1 MAAPD
6 PGDDAVLED
15 GPPSGLDG
23 DALEDEAPASDL
35 EDEPSPEAE
44 PLPEVGRPTVA
55 IAGASGFVGTALR
68 RALDDEFDLVGLTR
82 SPTRAART
90 DEGDLTRWRHCD
102 LYSPADIEAG
112 LEGAAVAVYLV
123 HSMLPSARLTQ
134 GTFAD
139 LDLIL
144 ADNFARA
151 ASRAGVGQIVYL
163 SGLLPDDKTDLSRHL
178 RSRWEVERTLAAYD
192 VPVTT
197 LRTGLVVGP
206 GGSSLRILVNL
217 VRRLPAMV
225 LPKWTESRTQ
235 PVALRD
241 VVRAVRLVLGAP
253 DRFEGTFDVA
263 GPEVMTYREMLS
275 RTAEVLGVARPMSS
289 VSFVTPRL
297 STLWVSLISGS
308 PRALAGP
315 LVASLRH
322 DMVVRDNPVQRAIAP
337 QALPFREA
345 LEDAVRPD
353 GTPFPNARHGH
364 READDQAVR
373 RARLVR
379 SVQRFPLPRGRDA
392 EWAGAEYMRWLDGFA
407 GPLIHVE
414 VDDSGPEQ
422 VARFHVRPLPR
433 PVLEL
438 TYAPDRSEPDRAVFR
453 VTGGLL
459 ADVDEGEQARLE
471 FREVLDGTALIAAI
485 HDFAPRLPWALY
497 RFTQAAA
504 HLFVMAQFGRHL
516 ERLAGAEAA

>member
-1 MAAPD
+1 PLESREAGAAN
-6 PGDDAVLED
+6 
-15 GPPSGLDG
+15 
-23 DALEDEAPASDL
+23 DALPD
-35 EDEPSPEAE
+35 
-44 PLPEVGRPTVA
+44 VGRTTVA

-68 RALDDEFDLVGLTR
+68 RALDDEYDLVGLTR
-82 SPTRAART
+82 SPNRAARK
-90 DEGDLTRWRHCD
+90 DEGDLTRWKHCD
-102 LYSPADIEAG
+102 LYSPDDIEDG

-151 ASRAGVGQIVYL
+151 ASRAGVKQIVYL
-163 SGLLPDDKTDLSRHL
+163 SGLLPKDKSDLSKHL
-178 RSRWEVERTLAAYD
+178 RSRYEVEQTLAEYD

-225 LPKWTESRTQ
+225 LPKWTESQTQ
-235 PVALRD
+235 PIALRD
-241 VVRAVRLVLGAP
+241 VVRAVRLVLDAP

-275 RTAEVLGVARPMSS
+275 QTAEVLGVERPMSR
-289 VSFVTPRL
+289 VALITPRL
-297 STLWVSLISGS
+297 STLWVSLVSGS

-322 DMVVRDNPVQRAIAP
+322 DMVVEDNPVQRAIAP

-345 LEDAVRPD
+345 LQEAVQPD
-353 GTPFPNARHGH
+353 GTPFPDARQGH
-364 READDQAVR
+364 RRADDKTVR
-373 RARLVR
+373 KARLVR
-379 SVQRFPLPRGRDA
+379 SVQRFDLPPGRTA

-407 GPLIHVE
+407 GPLIRVE
-414 VDDSGPEQ
+414 VDNSSPNQ
-422 VARFHVRPLPR
+422 IARFHVRPLPR
-433 PVLEL
+433 HVLEL
-438 TYAPDRSEPDRAVFR
+438 TYAPDRSEPDRAVFN
-453 VTGGLL
+453 VTGGIL
-459 ADVDEGEQARLE
+459 ADVDEGKQARLE
-471 FREVLDGTALIAAI
+471 FREVLGGNCLIAAI
-485 HDFAPRLPWALY
+485 HDFAPRLPWILY

-516 ERLAGAEAA
+516 EKLDDAGDLEGVQS

>member
-1 MAAPD
+1 MS
-6 PGDDAVLED
+6 DDLSDSGLED
-15 GPPSGLDG
+15 
-23 DALEDEAPASDL
+23 ASDL
-35 EDEPSPEAE
+35 EADTA
-44 PLPEVGRPTVA
+44 PLPDIGRTVVA

-68 RALDDEFDLVGLTR
+68 RALDDEYDLVGLTR
-82 SPTRAART
+82 SPNRATRI
-90 DEGDLTRWRHCD
+90 DEGDSTRWRHCD
-102 LYSPADIEAG
+102 LYSPDDIEDG
-112 LEGAAVAVYLV
+112 LEGASVAIYLV

-151 ASRAGVGQIVYL
+151 AERAGIQQIIYL
-163 SGLLPDDKTDLSRHL
+163 SGLLPKDKTDLSKHL
-178 RSRWEVERTLAAYD
+178 RSRFEVEQVLAAHN

-235 PVALRD
+235 PIALRD

-253 DRFEGTFDVA
+253 DRFEGSFDVA
-263 GPEVMTYREMLS
+263 GPAAMTYREMLTQ
-275 RTAEVLGVARPMSS
+275 TAEVLGVERSMSR
-289 VSFVTPRL
+289 VSLITPRL
-297 STLWVSLISGS
+297 STLWVSLVSGS

-322 DMVVRDNPVQRAIAP
+322 DMVVEDNRVQRAIAP
-337 QALPFREA
+337 EALSFREA
-345 LEDAVRPD
+345 LKEAVQPD

-364 READDQAVR
+364 READDQTVR
-373 RARLVR
+373 KARLVR
-379 SVQRFPLPRGRDA
+379 SVQRFSLPRGRTA

-407 GPLIHVE
+407 GPFIRVK
-414 VDDSGPEQ
+414 VDNSGPNQ
-422 VARFHVRPLPR
+422 IARFHVRPLPR

-459 ADVDEGEQARLE
+459 ADVDEGSDARLE
-471 FREVLDGTALIAAI
+471 FREVLNGRHLIAAI

-497 RFTQAAA
+497 RLTQAAA

-516 ERLAGAEAA
+516 EKLDGTG